1 MNQRKSLLERIW
13 KLFCSVKL
21 AIYLL
26 IILAFLS
33 IFSIYLQ
40 ELFPPR
46 FPTSFWQ
53 DRLLPD
59 KFYLYK
65 NLGFFNPY
73 GSFWYISN
81 IVLLIINITICTL
94 NRTKKTFFKVF
105 GRNYKK
111 ETEELK
117 TLRYNYET
125 TVNRPPETVSEQLAD
140 QLKEYHYRISI
151 EENNKEKYIYAA
163 KGGWGRLGSYL
174 THTGLVLLF
183 IGGIITIKLGF
194 TTNQW
199 AAPGE
204 IFTAPGRDFQVKIE
218 DFRIEKNE
226 NGQVK
231 DYICDVAVLENGE
244 TVTTKTIEVNS
255 PLSYKGLSFYQSS
268 YRENSKAVNRIAIQ
282 VTSLTDSQFD
292 STFISSINKVNLID
306 KDRYAFKVLNY
317 IPHFMMDMDT
327 RKVYSA
333 SEMPE
338 NPAVQIEFTKND
350 SLISRSWAFLRFP
363 DMHQQ
368 ADQPY
373 NFNFLSY
380 NPTYETGLQIVY
392 NPGASFIWGGFLLI
406 TLGIMFAFY
415 VKHNRIWAIIK
426 PADDGRTFIA
436 IAGDSSKKSLKIEQE
451 IKKVGKKLKLNK

>member
-1 MNQRKSLLERIW
+1 MNHRKSVTERIW

-33 IFSIYLQ
+33 ILSIYLQ
-40 ELFPPR
+40 ELFPPGY
-46 FPTSFWQ
+46 PVSFWQ
-53 DRLLPD
+53 ERLSPG

-81 IVLLIINITICTL
+81 IVLLIINITVCTL
-94 NRTKKTFFKVF
+94 NRIKRTFLTVF

-117 TLRYNYET
+117 TLKYNYEM
-125 TVNRPPETVSEQLAD
+125 TVSRPPETVSERLTTH
-140 QLKEYHYRISI
+140 LKEYYYRISV

-183 IGGIITIKLGF
+183 IGGIITIKFGF
-194 TTNQW
+194 TTDRW

-204 IFTAPGRDFQVKIE
+204 IFTAPGREFRIKIE
-218 DFRIEKNE
+218 DFRIEVNE
-226 NGQVK
+226 KGQVK

-244 TVTTKTIEVNS
+244 TVTTTTKTIEVNR
-255 PLSYKGLSFYQSS
+255 PLSYKGLTFYQSS
-268 YRENSKAVNRIAIQ
+268 YRENVNRIAIQ
-282 VTSLTDSQFD
+282 VTSLTGSQFD
-292 STFISSINKVNLID
+292 STFISGINKVNLID
-306 KDRYAFKVLNY
+306 KDGYAFKVLHY
-317 IPHFMMDMDT
+317 IPHFMMSG
-327 RKVYSA
+327 RQVFSA
-333 SEMPE
+333 SDRPE
-338 NPAVQIEFTKND
+338 NPAVLIEFTKND
-350 SLISRSWAFLRFP
+350 SLISRSWAFLLFP

-368 ADQPY
+368 EDQPY
-373 NFNFLSY
+373 NFRFLSY

-392 NPGASFIWGGFLLI
+392 NPGASFMWGGFLLI

-436 IAGDSSKKSLKIEQE
+436 VAGDSSKKSLKIEHE
-451 IKKVGKKLKLNK
+451 IKEIGKKLKLNK